1 MKALRTALVAIR
13 RSPYQSLIS
22 IFILTITFFVAYA
35 FSLLSIGSQRILS
48 FFETQPQ
55 VIAFLK
61 LEAKQ
66 EDLQAIADKIKGKDY
81 VAKVTL
87 VDQEEALRMYQA
99 DNQNDPLL
107 LELVTAEIL
116 PSSVEVAAYDAK
128 NLDLIKQDLAQE
140 AMVEEVVLQED
151 VIGNLVRWTNALRI
165 MGLFLLSTL
174 SLVSFLMIM
183 NTISMHIAAKRKNM
197 QIMKFIGASNAY
209 VSRPFLLEA
218 TITGLL
224 SNSLAFAVYYGVL
237 LYISPWLTDFLD
249 GIISWPPTWQFFVY
263 QFAAGLLVAF
273 LIGMF
278 ASAVALRRMLK
289 KN

>member
-1 MKALRTALVAIR
+1 
-13 RSPYQSLIS
+13 
-22 IFILTITFFVAYA
+22 
-35 FSLLSIGSQRILS
+35 
-48 FFETQPQ
+48 
-55 VIAFLK
+55 
-61 LEAKQ
+61 
-66 EDLQAIADKIKGKDY
+66 
-81 VAKVTL
+81 
-87 VDQEEALRMYQA
+87 
-99 DNQNDPLL
+99 
-107 LELVTAEIL
+107 
-116 PSSVEVAAYDAK
+116 
-128 NLDLIKQDLAQE
+128 
-140 AMVEEVVLQED
+140 